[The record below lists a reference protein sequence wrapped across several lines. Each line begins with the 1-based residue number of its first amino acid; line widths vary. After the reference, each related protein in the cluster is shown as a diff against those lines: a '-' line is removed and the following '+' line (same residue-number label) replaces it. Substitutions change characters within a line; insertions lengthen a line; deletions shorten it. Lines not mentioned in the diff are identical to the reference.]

1 MHRVSSR
8 PTQRS
13 PRPHQSSPK
22 VLHDRFLRHAL
33 RSLALAVVAV
43 LIGVIG
49 MTGHPVQAGEVPM
62 RAYHLANTATLQRD
76 GAAIAV
82 VPGGFEQ
89 RLAHIGVTADGREL
103 ILDVGTTLRLWRID
117 SGLARIEWPAGDG
130 VSLTRADV
138 VALAEVDDPGEVMTW
153 GAEVDWPDLGPVTLI
168 LFRMGPSRYGGLLS
182 SKPSGVKTLRQMMF
196 QSASI
201 RPRPRTGRP
210 SPVPLCP
217 EC

>member
-1 MHRVSSR
+1 MHCLSIRPAPRFFRRPCSR
-8 PTQRS
+8 AFARRTPVGR
-13 PRPHQSSPK
+13 RPG
-22 VLHDRFLRHAL
+22 AL
-33 RSLALAVVAV
+33 RRLAGTVAAV
-43 LIGVIG
+43 LIAV
-49 MTGHPVQAGEVPM
+49 TGHAADAGEVTM
-62 RAYHLANTATLQRD
+62 RAYHLANTATLERQ

-103 ILDVGTTLRLWRID
+103 ILDVGTSLRLWRID

-138 VALAEVDDPGEVMTW
+138 VALAEVSAPSEVMTW
-153 GAEVDWPDLGPVTLI
+153 GAEVDWPDLGPVTLV
-168 LFRMGPSRYGGLLS
+168 LFRMGPTRYGGLLS
-182 SKPSGVKTLRQMMF
+182 SKPSGIKTLRQMMF

-210 SPVPLCP
+210 SPVPRCP
-217 EC
+217 QC